1 MAELKIVSEV
11 FKITSTIDDVYSFLS
26 DFNRI
31 GMVVNMARQMGGAE
45 QMGKLAEKIEDVQ
58 FSEDSCTVQV
68 KDLGE
73 VAVKIV
79 EKEYPKLI
87 KLGGDGQ
94 VPFQFN
100 LWIQL
105 LENGPYD
112 TRMRLTFDGEM
123 NLMMK
128 DDAERKIGERNQ
140 SIGGGIGENTLYAFQ

>member
-73 VAVKIV
+73 VSVKIV

-105 LENGPYD
+105 LENGRIHESGD
-112 TRMRLTFDGEM
+112 SDSREKT
-123 NLMMK
+123 
-128 DDAERKIGERNQ
+128 
-140 SIGGGIGENTLYAFQ
+140 GGGGCLV